1 MEKETQKVTE
11 LKPENES
18 PAETLEEKNGSSPEK
33 EERLFTQDEV
43 NEIVK
48 KRLSREKNGQL
59 EEIQEKLEDIEK
71 RENFLKIKTY
81 VMEQG
86 LPVELLSVIDTSD
99 FELFKEKADVINS
112 IYSKRNTR
120 VSPSKSESP
129 LPFDDRSFGNTKHIP
144 KGYTDFD

>member
-48 KRLSREKNGQL
+48 KR
-59 EEIQEKLEDIEK
+59 IQ
-71 RENFLKIKTY
+71 TC
-81 VMEQG
+81 
-86 LPVELLSVIDTSD
+86 
-99 FELFKEKADVINS
+99 
-112 IYSKRNTR
+112 
-120 VSPSKSESP
+120 
-129 LPFDDRSFGNTKHIP
+129 
-144 KGYTDFD
+144 